1 MVTDFDAPT
10 FQCDVILKGGITS
23 GVVYPPAITEL
34 ARTHRLRRIAGS
46 SAGAIGA
53 SAAAAAEVGRRS
65 ATGGFPLLVELAKD
79 LATTDSQGR
88 TRLFGLFQPQ
98 DETRAIFST
107 VWDAR
112 STTGFARWRVVLMGL
127 LKAGPRRRLWFVG
140 ALTLIL
146 MSLPFVASLIV
157 GGPLWLPLILSAL
170 LALLFMSLGFVAAV
184 VWSGMAVAST
194 AQSALTGNFH
204 GFVNG
209 STPTGSDHPAL
220 TDWMYDA
227 LQRLAGRGD
236 ASQAALNS
244 IPVTHGEVATAG
256 AQFIAISTNL
266 SRGTSEQIPFRD
278 KIWAFDPDEFSKIFP
293 TDVVDH
299 MVKYAARPIRDDVI
313 EALGDRLHLL
323 PPPEQLPIIVT
334 ARMSL
339 SFPVLLSAVPLHGLT
354 PLHVDGEWIV
364 KFVRNWFSDG
374 GITSN
379 LPVHL
384 FDRPLPTYPTY
395 AINLATS
402 SDISTDPCGNVSRP
416 IKAGQGRLPATSE
429 ISSTVG
435 LLSAV
440 FDTMQNWSDNN
451 LIHTAGFKER
461 ICTIRLGSSEGGMNL
476 DMPPERILPLIERG
490 RCAGLNL
497 SSMRTGDLTNTEIE
511 PSNAALHQWDRHRWT
526 RFRIAGA
533 GLGRLVG
540 DVQPVLAAPTT
551 DGTTNYVDLGLEVAQ
566 AQAPFPYASDWDA
579 DHNQDAIATWE
590 SALDLAGQPPDRFGP
605 GPPGIRLSFGA
616 NFDTV
621 SVTPTPPVQP
631 TQTT

>member
-1 MVTDFDAPT
+1 M
-10 FQCDVILKGGITS
+10 
-23 GVVYPPAITEL
+23 
-34 ARTHRLRRIAGS
+34 
-46 SAGAIGA
+46 
-53 SAAAAAEVGRRS
+53 
-65 ATGGFPLLVELAKD
+65 
-79 LATTDSQGR
+79 
-88 TRLFGLFQPQ
+88 
-98 DETRAIFST
+98 
-107 VWDAR
+107 
-112 STTGFARWRVVLMGL
+112 
-127 LKAGPRRRLWFVG
+127 
-140 ALTLIL
+140 
-146 MSLPFVASLIV
+146 
-157 GGPLWLPLILSAL
+157 
-170 LALLFMSLGFVAAV
+170 
-184 VWSGMAVAST
+184 
-194 AQSALTGNFH
+194 
-204 GFVNG
+204 
-209 STPTGSDHPAL
+209 
-220 TDWMYDA
+220 
-227 LQRLAGRGD
+227 
-236 ASQAALNS
+236 
-244 IPVTHGEVATAG
+244 ATAG

-566 AQAPFPYASDWDA
+566 AQSSFPYASDWDA
-579 DHNQDAIATWE
+579 DHNQDVIAMWE
-590 SALDLAGQPPDRFGP
+590 SVLDLAGQPPDRFGP

>member
-1 MVTDFDAPT
+1 
-10 FQCDVILKGGITS
+10 
-23 GVVYPPAITEL
+23 
-34 ARTHRLRRIAGS
+34 
-46 SAGAIGA
+46 
-53 SAAAAAEVGRRS
+53 
-65 ATGGFPLLVELAKD
+65 
-79 LATTDSQGR
+79 
-88 TRLFGLFQPQ
+88 
-98 DETRAIFST
+98 
-107 VWDAR
+107 
-112 STTGFARWRVVLMGL
+112 
-127 LKAGPRRRLWFVG
+127 
-140 ALTLIL
+140 

-220 TDWMYDA
+220 TDWMYGA

-566 AQAPFPYASDWDA
+566 AQSSFPYASDWDA
-579 DHNQDAIATWE
+579 DHNQDVIAMWE
-590 SALDLAGQPPDRFGP
+590 SVLDLAGQPPDRFGP